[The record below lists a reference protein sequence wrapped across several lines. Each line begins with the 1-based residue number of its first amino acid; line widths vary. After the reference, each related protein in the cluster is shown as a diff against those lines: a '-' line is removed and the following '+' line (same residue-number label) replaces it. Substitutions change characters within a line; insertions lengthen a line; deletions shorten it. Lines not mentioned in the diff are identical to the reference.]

1 MSRVRSP
8 SPAPTSAVIHAE
20 VAHHSAQARRWARSA
35 ALVQGLCKF
44 ADETA
49 QITPSTRGDRCATR
63 SGSRSGV
70 RVGQHRGPGVCPGRS
85 AACADPVRHVDPA
98 DSRRRERRYCPGAR
112 GGHGCELIN
121 ERRQGPT
128 TRLTLTQIVY
138 TSCKVLLEATWLS
151 AQAVITFRGD
161 TYRVMSL
168 RHASRRERRLYGEAF
183 NE

>member
-1 MSRVRSP
+1 MRRLP
-8 SPAPTSAVIHAE
+8 TIARKRDGGPAVWLLCKVCASLPTKLLKSLHRLVE
-20 VAHHSAQARRWARSA
+20 TDARR
-35 ALVQGLCKF
+35 VQVDAG
-44 ADETA
+44 
-49 QITPSTRGDRCATR
+49 
-63 SGSRSGV
+63 RSGV
-70 RVGQHRGPGVCPGRS
+70 RADQHRGPGVCPGRS
-85 AACADPVRHVDPA
+85 AACADPVRHVGPA

-161 TYRVMSL
+161 TYRIMSL